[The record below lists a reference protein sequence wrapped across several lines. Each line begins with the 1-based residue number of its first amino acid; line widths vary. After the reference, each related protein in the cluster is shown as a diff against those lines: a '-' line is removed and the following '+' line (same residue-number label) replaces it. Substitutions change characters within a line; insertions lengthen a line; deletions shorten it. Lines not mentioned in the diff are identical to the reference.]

1 MDELSPGSKAVRQ
14 EANRQYA
21 KASRRKRKLEDAL
34 ADIDDDGIPRNVAN
48 DGFGYGGASVS
59 STPWR
64 GKPRGGRSG
73 GRSSVRMSICLACPK
88 TRRAHGMR
96 RPR

>member
-48 DGFGYGGASVS
+48 PPTLSLAGGILILSAISRSFLPLGNS
-59 STPWR
+59 SSFAVIQAWPIAAIHINN
-64 GKPRGGRSG
+64 
-73 GRSSVRMSICLACPK
+73 V
-88 TRRAHGMR
+88 MR
-96 RPR
+96 